1 MKYKS
6 LFTETPSP
14 EVFKYHKLT
23 GLLDTSKNNF
33 IYQNQFKD
41 LKAIKH
47 ESDVRKNSIINDYS
61 KIVIYEGNYYSTIYT
76 CFHKKELNRRIENID
91 KFSKPFEKLV
101 HEAQTKYNVS
111 WFCY

>member
-47 ESDVRKNSIINDYS
+47 ESDVRKNSIINDY
-61 KIVIYEGNYYSTIYT
+61 
-76 CFHKKELNRRIENID
+76 
-91 KFSKPFEKLV
+91 
-101 HEAQTKYNVS
+101 
-111 WFCY
+111 